1 MVTTVAAIVF
11 LLPVL
16 PRWSRMTDLA
26 AGTGMLAPPVECPGT

>member
-16 PRWSRMTDLA
+16 PQRSRMTDLTV
-26 AGTGMLAPPVECPGT
+26 GTGM